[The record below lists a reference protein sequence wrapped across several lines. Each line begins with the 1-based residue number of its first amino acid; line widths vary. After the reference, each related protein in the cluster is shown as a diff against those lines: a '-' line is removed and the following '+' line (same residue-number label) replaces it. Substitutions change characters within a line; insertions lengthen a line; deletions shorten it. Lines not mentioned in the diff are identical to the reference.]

1 MVSST
6 SHHTK
11 SKNPISNLEVRPE
24 TWKSNR
30 KPGNPT
36 GRWNNPT
43 GELEMRPENGKV
55 RPEDGITRPES
66 WKFNRKSG

>member
-30 KPGNPT
+30 KLGNPT
-36 GRWNNPT
+36 GN
-43 GELEMRPENGKV
+43 LET
-55 RPEDGITRPES
+55 RPEDGITRPEN
-66 WKFNRKSG
+66 WKCDRKMEKFDRKME